1 MKFFLTFIYIYLIFC
16 LNLNANTVAAKC
28 HVDEN
33 KSYSFILDQNEKS
46 VTWVEENNQKLSVM
60 VFPDVNKGGYLL
72 IMGGANSKNEK
83 FTFVINVVKS
93 TFSAT
98 TNQGKS
104 EKGNC
109 GNKSI
114 IEPID
119 PYAE

>member
-1 MKFFLTFIYIYLIFC
+1 MKFFLTLIYIYLILIF
-16 LNLNANTVAAKC
+16 NLNADTIAVKC
-28 HVDEN
+28 YVDED

-46 VTWVEENNQKLSVM
+46 VSWVEENNKNLSVI

-83 FTFVINVVKS
+83 FTFIIDVVKS

-98 TNQGKS
+98 TNLGNS
-104 EKGNC
+104 DKGNC
-109 GNKSI
+109 GNKAI
-114 IEPID
+114 IEPLD

>member
-1 MKFFLTFIYIYLIFC
+1 MKFFLTLIYIYLILIF
-16 LNLNANTVAAKC
+16 NLNADTIAVKC
-28 HVDEN
+28 YVDED

-46 VTWVEENNQKLSVM
+46 VSWVEENNKNLSVI

-83 FTFVINVVKS
+83 FTFIIDVVKS

-98 TNQGKS
+98 TNLGNS
-104 EKGNC
+104 DKGNS
-109 GNKSI
+109 GNKAI
-114 IEPID
+114 IEPLD